1 MLFTPLKDHTA
12 TLPIADLV
20 LTEGEVPGASSP
32 DERLLIAPYHMHHDD
47 DECFY
52 VLSGR
57 IAFEIEDQILFATS
71 GDAVLVP
78 RGAIHTWWNP
88 DPSPARYLIAMP
100 KRVNDLII
108 ALHSVASSEAEI
120 QEIFRHHNASWIGW
134 TR

>member
-1 MLFTPLKDHTA
+1 MLFAPLKDHTA
-12 TLPIADLV
+12 TLANTDLV
-20 LTEGEVPGASSP
+20 LTEGEIPGASSP

-100 KRVNDLII
+100 KRVNDLIV
-108 ALHSVASSEAEI
+108 ALHSEPRSEAEI
-120 QEIFRHHNASWIGW
+120 QDLFRQYAATYIGW
-134 TR
+134 RR